1 MQNRILIVDDDIKLC
16 RMLSRYLAEFSYT
29 ADSIND
35 PTKVEDH
42 LRTSSTSIIIL
53 DVMMPKMN
61 GFELCKRIR
70 RTWDTPVIILSAR
83 GDVEDRIAGL
93 EVGADDYLPK
103 PFEPRELVARIS
115 SILKRVEIKPTEQT
129 APSEINHGRL
139 AADTRTQR
147 AFLDG
152 IELELTRAEFLIL
165 FMLMRNPYRVLDRD
179 KIFNELKG
187 LDCDAFNRTVDVTVS
202 RLRTKLG
209 DDPKYPRFIKTVW
222 GEGYM
227 FVGEK

>member
-1 MQNRILIVDDDIKLC
+1 MQNRILIVDDDVKLC
-16 RMLSRYLAEFSYT
+16 RVLSRYLAEFSYT
-29 ADSIND
+29 VDTLND
-35 PTKVEDH
+35 PTEAEGY
-42 LRTSSTSIIIL
+42 LRKSSPSIIIL

-70 RTWDTPVIILSAR
+70 REWDTPVIILSAR
-83 GDVEDRIAGL
+83 GGVEDRIAGL
-93 EVGADDYLPK
+93 EAGADDYLPK

-115 SILKRVEIKPTEQT
+115 SILKRAEGRPQNQ
-129 APSEINHGRL
+129 PSAGGINHGRL
-139 AADTRTQR
+139 NVDTDTHR

-152 IELELTRAEFLIL
+152 MELELTRAEFMIL
-165 FMLMRNPYRVLDRD
+165 CLMLRNPYRVLDRD
-179 KIFNELKG
+179 RIFNELKG

-209 DDPKYPRFIKTVW
+209 DDPKSPSFIKTVW

-227 FVGEK
+227 FIAEK

>member
-1 MQNRILIVDDDIKLC
+1 MQNRILIVDDDVKLC

-29 ADSIND
+29 VDSLND
-35 PTKVEDH
+35 PTEAEGY
-42 LRTSSTSIIIL
+42 LRRSSPSIIIL

-70 RTWDTPVIILSAR
+70 RESDIPVIILSAR
-83 GDVEDRIAGL
+83 GGVEDRIAGL
-93 EVGADDYLPK
+93 EAGADDYLPK

-115 SILKRVEIKPTEQT
+115 SILKRAEGRQQSQ
-129 APSEINHGRL
+129 PSAGGIDHGRL
-139 AADTRTQR
+139 NVDTDTHR

-152 IELELTRAEFLIL
+152 TELELTRAEFVIL
-165 FMLMRNPYRVLDRD
+165 CLMLRNPYRVLDRD

-209 DDPKYPRFIKTVW
+209 DDPKAPSFIKTVW

-227 FVGEK
+227 FIAEK

>member
-29 ADSIND
+29 VDSLND
-35 PTKVEDH
+35 PTEAEGY
-42 LRTSSTSIIIL
+42 LLTSSVSIIIL

-61 GFELCKRIR
+61 GFELCKKIR
-70 RTWDTPVIILSAR
+70 RTYDTPVIILSAR
-83 GDVEDRIAGL
+83 GGVEDRIAGL
-93 EVGADDYLPK
+93 EAGADDYLPK
-103 PFEPRELVARIS
+103 PFEPRELAARIS
-115 SILKRVEIKPTEQT
+115 SILKRAEIKPVVQTESPQL
-129 APSEINHGRL
+129 NHGRL
-139 AADTRTQR
+139 TIDTNTHR

-152 IELELTRAEFLIL
+152 KELELTRAEFVIL
-165 FMLMRNPYRVLDRD
+165 SILLRNPYRVLDRD
-179 KIFNELKG
+179 RIFNELKG
-187 LDCDAFNRTVDVTVS
+187 LDCDVFNRTVDVTVS

-209 DDPKYPRFIKTVW
+209 DDPKFPLFIKTVW